1 MYRLSSIIILALF
14 VMAAASCKKSQAET
28 ANVGEAAN
36 VSKVDGK
43 ALSVDLSN
51 SLVNWAGSKPTG
63 THTGTVNLSSGE
75 VKITNGE
82 VVGGSFV
89 LDMNSITC
97 TDLEGNSKSNLE
109 AHLKGTAEGKEDH
122 FFNVAQFPTAS
133 FEISKVSRLENDPN
147 ASHLVY
153 GNLTMRDVTKE
164 VGFKANISI
173 SDGVV
178 KVASPEFSID
188 RTLWGIQYMSK
199 TVFDDLKDK
208 FIDDNIQLSIS
219 LKAQA

>member
-1 MYRLSSIIILALF
+1 MYRLSSIFVLALF
-14 VMAAASCKKSQAET
+14 VMAVASCKKSQADE
-28 ANVGEAAN
+28 ANVGDAAS
-36 VSKVDGK
+36 VSKVEGK
-43 ALSVDLSN
+43 AISVDLES
-51 SLVNWAGSKPTG
+51 SLVNWMGSKPTG

-75 VKITNGE
+75 VKINDGE
-82 VVGGSFV
+82 IVGGNFV

-97 TDLEGNSKSNLE
+97 TDLEGDSKANIE

-122 FFNVAQFPTAS
+122 FFNVQKYPIAS
-133 FEISKVSRLENDPN
+133 FEISKVSRLENDPG

-153 GNLTMRDVTKE
+153 GNLTMREVTKE

-173 SDGVV
+173 VDGEV
-178 KVASPEFSID
+178 KVTAPEFSID